1 MFRCVALLFS
11 EEAKTQNVH
20 GRSTRRFS
28 ILCLNGVAVP
38 MMHHIGTVNVH
49 PFPFSHGINIR
60 TAM

>member
-20 GRSTRRFS
+20 GRNNKRFS
-28 ILCLNGVAVP
+28 TLCLDGVAVP
-38 MMHHIGTVNVH
+38 MMYHIGTVHVH
-49 PFPFSHGINIR
+49 PFRVSHGINIR